1 MIRSMTAFA
10 RQEWQEEWGH
20 LCWELRS
27 VNHRFL
33 EITIRLPEELR
44 SLEGNV
50 REALQQQLKR
60 GKVDC
65 NLHWQT
71 RQSVHSQFT
80 LNQNLLRQLWA
91 AVQEV
96 QIIAPQAH
104 APNVFDLLRWQGVLE
119 SNPLDLNQVGDSV
132 LTNLKCAIT
141 ALVAQRERE
150 GAQLA
155 HLMDQRCIGIASELQ
170 QIRQELPW
178 ILQAQRERLL
188 NRLTELSAL
197 NNERLEQEMVL
208 FAQKQDVA
216 EELDRLDT
224 HLAEIQKT
232 LRQAQS
238 VGRRLDFL
246 VQELHREANTL
257 GAKSAHINTTRSVI
271 ELKVLIEQMREQTQN
286 IE

>member
-1 MIRSMTAFA
+1 MTAFA

-44 SLEGNV
+44 SLEGHV
-50 REALQQQLKR
+50 REILQQHLKR

-65 NLHWQT
+65 HLHWQA

-80 LNQNLLRQLWA
+80 VNHSLLRQLWA

-96 QIIAPQAH
+96 QTIAPQAH
-104 APNVFDLLRWQGVLE
+104 VPNVFDLLRWQGVLE
-119 SNPLDLNQVGDSV
+119 SNPLDMNQVGERV
-132 LTNLKCAIT
+132 LTQLKCAIS

-155 HLMDQRCIGIASELQ
+155 HLMDQRCVGIAAELQ

-188 NRLTELSAL
+188 NRLAELSAL

-224 HLAEIQKT
+224 HLAEIQTT
-232 LRQAQS
+232 LQQTQS

>member
-10 RQEWQEEWGH
+10 RQEWQENWGQ

-44 SLEGNV
+44 SLEGII
-50 REALQQQLKR
+50 REELQQHLKR

-71 RQSVHSQFT
+71 RQADAPQF
-80 LNQNLLRQLWA
+80 NINYPLLRQLWSA
-91 AVQEV
+91 VQGVQEV
-96 QIIAPQAH
+96 AKESSM
-104 APNVFDLLRWQGVLE
+104 PNALELLRWQGVLE
-119 SNPLDLNQVGDSV
+119 SNPLDLDQVAEGV
-132 LTNLKCAIT
+132 LSHFKQAVT

-155 HLMDQRCIGIASELQ
+155 NLMDQRCVGIARELA

-197 NNERLEQEMVL
+197 NNERLEQEMVM

-224 HLAEIQKT
+224 HLAEIQNNLK
-232 LRQAQS
+232 QAQS

-257 GAKSAHINTTRSVI
+257 GAKSAHINTTRNVV